1 MSATASTRPW
11 HAATWLLW
19 ACAAATSVQLA
30 PSPVYVVLVIGLA
43 ALVVELNGRD
53 SPYARA
59 FPALVAVGI
68 VFALVRIVLA
78 AATTHGLGD
87 VWFTTP
93 ALTLPKLLGGFT
105 VGGTVEGPVVLQAAA
120 QGLAIVGIMAVFGA
134 FNGVASHYELVQ
146 GAPRAFHELGL
157 VVTVALAF
165 VPSTVLAVRD
175 VREAD
180 RARTGGRPGRRGR
193 GRGLVRLVV
202 PVLESGMERAV
213 HLAESM
219 ESRGFA
225 RVASSREDRAA
236 AWCGL
241 FALVALA
248 GAFVALIGHAASAA
262 LAAGLAGGVAV
273 VAAVALASAGTRR
286 VRYRPRRMTGRDWTA
301 GGLSLVAPVMLGV
314 LSLAGDSSLSWSP
327 TPLHWPPFHLLPCL
341 ALLPLTAPLLLAPSR
356 RIDRRFGATPSL
368 TRVDA

>member
-1 MSATASTRPW
+1 MTTTASTRHAW
-11 HAATWLLW
+11 HAAAWLLW

-30 PSPVYVVLVIGLA
+30 PSPVYAVLVIGLA
-43 ALVVELNGRD
+43 ALVVEVHAAD

-59 FPALVAVGI
+59 FPALVAIGV
-68 VFALVRIVLA
+68 VFALIRIVLA
-78 AATTHGLGD
+78 VATTHGVGD
-87 VWFTTP
+87 VLFTTP

-105 VGGTVEGPVVLQAAA
+105 VGGTVEAPVLLQSAA

-146 GAPRAFHELGL
+146 TAPRAFHELGL

-165 VPSTVLAVRD
+165 VPSTVLAVRE

-180 RARTGGRPGRRGR
+180 RARTGRRPSRRG
-193 GRGLVRLVV
+193 GGLVRLVV

-213 HLAESM
+213 RLAESM

-225 RVASSREDRAA
+225 RAGSSREDQAA
-236 AWCGL
+236 AWLGL

-248 GAFVALIGHAASAA
+248 GAFVALVGRAAMAA
-262 LAAGLAGGVAV
+262 AIAGLIGCAAV
-273 VAAVALASAGTRR
+273 VGAIALASAGTRR
-286 VRYRPRRMTGRDWTA
+286 VRYRPRHMTARDWTVA
-301 GGLSLVAPVMLGV
+301 GVSLLSPVALGV
-314 LSLAGDSSLSWSP
+314 LSLTGDSSLTWTAS
-327 TPLHWPPFHLLPCL
+327 PLHWPSFHLLPFL
-341 ALLPLTAPLLLAPSR
+341 ALLPLAAPLALAPSR
-356 RIDRRFGATPSL
+356 RIDRRFAATPSL

>member
-1 MSATASTRPW
+1 MTGTPSTRHAW

-30 PSPVYVVLVIGLA
+30 PSPVYVVLVIGIA
-43 ALVVELNGRD
+43 ALVVEVHAAD

-59 FPALVAVGI
+59 FPALVAIGV
-68 VFALVRIVLA
+68 VFALIRIVLA
-78 AATTHGLGD
+78 VATTHGIGD
-87 VWFTTP
+87 VLFTTP
-93 ALTLPKLLGGFT
+93 ALTLPRLLGGFT
-105 VGGTVEGPVVLQAAA
+105 VGGTVETSVVLQSAA

-146 GAPRAFHELGL
+146 TAPRAFHELGL

-165 VPSTVLAVRD
+165 VPSTVLAVRE

-180 RARTGGRPGRRGR
+180 RARAGRRVSRR
-193 GRGLVRLVV
+193 GGGLVRLVV

-225 RVASSREDRAA
+225 RAQSSREDQAA
-236 AWCGL
+236 AWLGL
-241 FALVALA
+241 VALVALA
-248 GAFVALIGHAASAA
+248 GAFVALVGR
-262 LAAGLAGGVAV
+262 AAGA
-273 VAAVALASAGTRR
+273 AAVAGLVGCVAMVGAIALASAGTRR
-286 VRYRPRRMTGRDWTA
+286 VRYRPRRMTGRDWAVA
-301 GGLSLVAPVMLGV
+301 GVALLAPVTLGA
-314 LSLAGDSSLSWSP
+314 LSLAGDSSLTWTASP
-327 TPLHWPPFHLLPCL
+327 LRWPAFHVLPCL
-341 ALLPLTAPLLLAPSR
+341 ALVPLVAPLVIAPSR
-356 RIDRRFGATPSL
+356 RIARRFGATASL